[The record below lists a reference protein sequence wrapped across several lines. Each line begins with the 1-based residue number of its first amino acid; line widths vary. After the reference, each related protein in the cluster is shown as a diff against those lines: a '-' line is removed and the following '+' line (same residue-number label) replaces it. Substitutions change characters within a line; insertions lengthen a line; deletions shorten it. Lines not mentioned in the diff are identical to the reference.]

1 MVLYKFL
8 FPTAKLY
15 PKPWDIRPKSWD
27 IHPKVWDIRPKAWDI
42 EIWWDIKTLPVGFAN
57 FYGWVGII
65 VGYGWYNATVGEYDG
80 MYMGQK
86 QKGESRTCCTFA
98 LYYIV

>member
-15 PKPWDIRPKSWD
+15 PKLWDIRPKPWDIRPKVWD
-27 IHPKVWDIRPKAWDI
+27 IHPKAWDI

-57 FYGWVGII
+57 FYGGVG
-65 VGYGWYNATVGEYDG
+65 
-80 MYMGQK
+80 
-86 QKGESRTCCTFA
+86 
-98 LYYIV
+98 